1 MKQCE
6 YSDVQV
12 YNTVHTFRLVAMGI
26 VMVVQFIFKGHTVF
40 TETVEESREHI
51 YPRSLWGMAGY

>member
-12 YNTVHTFRLVAMGI
+12 YTVHTFWIAAVGI

-51 YPRSLWGMAGY
+51 YLRSLWWMAGY